1 MAKGYEQVIE
11 ALRRVG
17 AEHLEEARSCF
28 VEQSNWLAAAVNQ
41 ARVELLALR
50 NAASEHDSVSEERKP
65 GVDPVKVSTW
75 LCTSTN

>member
-28 VEQSNWLAAAVNQ
+28 LDHSNWLATAVNK
-41 ARVELLALR
+41 AREELLALKAL
-50 NAASEHDSVSEERKP
+50 NSEQVSENQDQQP
-65 GVDPVKVSTW
+65 AADPEGVSTQ
-75 LCTSTN
+75 L